1 LNLPV
6 FLTEQGS
13 NQVNLKPEKAMIK
26 VENLTKYYGST
37 LAVDSVSFEVEKG
50 EVVGFLGPNGAG
62 KTTTMRVIT
71 CFLKPTSGTAK
82 VAGQD
87 ILENPLEVRRHIGY
101 LPENCPLY
109 PEMNVVD
116 YLNYIAA
123 LRQLPQTERIRR
135 IREII
140 GITSLGD
147 VLHKDI
153 GELSKGYKQ
162 RVGLAQA
169 MIHNPDILIF
179 DEPTSGLDPNQIV
192 EIRQLIRDIGREKT
206 IILSTHI
213 LPEVSATCSRV
224 LIISDSKLVASG
236 TTDELISRAQGS
248 EVLRVSVKAPQ
259 EELFQLLRTV
269 DFIGEFRKVEADDGE
284 EWISLDIQ
292 SKGGDIREK
301 FFRLVVEKNWS
312 LRELKLD
319 KMSLEQVFAKLTT
332 S

>member
-1 LNLPV
+1 
-6 FLTEQGS
+6 
-13 NQVNLKPEKAMIK
+13 M
-26 VENLTKYYGST
+26 
-37 LAVDSVSFEVEKG
+37 
-50 EVVGFLGPNGAG
+50 
-62 KTTTMRVIT
+62 
-71 CFLKPTSGTAK
+71 
-82 VAGQD
+82 
-87 ILENPLEVRRHIGY
+87 
-101 LPENCPLY
+101 
-109 PEMNVVD
+109 
-116 YLNYIAA
+116 
-123 LRQLPQTERIRR
+123 
-135 IREII
+135 
-140 GITSLGD
+140 
-147 VLHKDI
+147 
-153 GELSKGYKQ
+153 
-162 RVGLAQA
+162 
-169 MIHNPDILIF
+169 
-179 DEPTSGLDPNQIV
+179 
-192 EIRQLIRDIGREKT
+192 IRDIGREKT

-259 EELFQLLRTV
+259 EELFQTLRTM
-269 DFIGEFRKVEADDGE
+269 DFIGEFRKVEADDNE